1 MDSTRQ
7 GSIYNNTSDLQN
19 GSYDVLCIGS
29 GWAGRSLAAKVA
41 REGLTALVVDE
52 DLIGGE
58 CPFYACIPSKALL
71 RSSEALDAA
80 FAVDGAKQRITNPK
94 VDVAAV
100 FQRRD
105 MLVSNYDDNQVL
117 VPMVLKSGVDLLR
130 GRGKLAGEKKVE
142 VTSADGKSII
152 LEARTAVA
160 LCTGSS
166 PKIPDIPGLAQC
178 NPWSP
183 RDATGAK
190 HAPETLLILGAGVAG
205 CEMATAYTHF
215 GTKVILVGSS
225 DRILPK
231 VEKKAGD
238 IVKQALQNQHVEVL
252 PETKLTNVE
261 RVDSDTINVKTSTGQ
276 SFQVS
281 QILVAAGRHANTK
294 GIGLEAVNL
303 PGDGS
308 LINVDDSL
316 LVQGVPGKWLYALG
330 DINGRAPLTHMCKYH
345 GRIAASAILKNLGK
359 EAPLAHSAAIADHH
373 ATPSVVFTWPQVATV
388 GLTQD
393 EAARKGIKAKFIE
406 SSLFTVGSLIH
417 GIPPDEGWASWVIDE
432 ESQRL
437 LGMTLV
443 GRDVGEIIHA
453 ATVAIVGG
461 LTLQQLAHAIP
472 SFPTISEVF
481 LNLLESAGF

>member
-1 MDSTRQ
+1 MDPIRE
-7 GSIYNNTSDLQN
+7 GSIYNNTSDLGN

-29 GWAGRSLAAKVA
+29 GWAGRALAGKLV
-41 REGLTALVVDE
+41 RKGLTALVIDD
-52 DLIGGE
+52 DLVGGE
-58 CPFYACIPSKALL
+58 CPFYACVPSKALL

-80 FAVDGAKQRITNPK
+80 FAVDGAKQRISNPK

-105 MLVSNYDDNQVL
+105 ILISNYDDTQVM

-130 GRGKLAGEKKVE
+130 GRGKLVGERKVE
-142 VTSADGKSII
+142 VTSTDGESII

-166 PKIPDIPGLAQC
+166 PKIPDIPGLAQSK
-178 NPWSP
+178 PWTP
-183 RDATGAK
+183 REATGAK
-190 HAPETLLILGAGVAG
+190 HAPESLLILGAGVAG
-205 CEMATAYTHF
+205 CEMATAYAQF

-225 DRILPK
+225 DRTLPK

-238 IVKQALQNQHVEVL
+238 IVKQSLQKKNVEVL
-252 PETKLTNVE
+252 LETRLTNVE
-261 RVDSDTINVKTSTGQ
+261 RVDSDRINVKTSTGQ

-281 QILVAAGRHANTK
+281 QILVAAGRYANTK
-294 GIGLEAVNL
+294 GIGLETVNL

-308 LINVDDSL
+308 LIDVNDSL
-316 LVQGVPGKWLYALG
+316 LVQGVSGEWLYALG

-359 EAPLAHSAAIADHH
+359 EAPLANSTAIADHH

-393 EAARKGIKAKFIE
+393 EAARKGIKVKFIE
-406 SSLFTVGSLIH
+406 SSLFTVGSMIH

-432 ESQRL
+432 ESQKL

-461 LTLQQLAHAIP
+461 LTLQQLAHAVP